1 MNVQSNTILL
11 IQSLSTISA
20 INIKMTLT
28 IRKDLFHSDSQKIRS
43 KNIQE
48 YPTVTVTKKGVE
60 MSSLKDISNMQRNK
74 RERAKKA
81 TKVPAYDKENNDN
94 KKYSN
99 DMRDACRT
107 ICRICRVPVFLNIM
121 RQHTR
126 KTHKIPIDEY
136 KKVHGNHRDMI
147 TEKVYHKCGI
157 CFGTILLDSDD
168 IAHHLKKH
176 HSISHKKYNEKHM
189 LRKNKNSNIVK
200 NIKDHMRKTD
210 PEHVSKESKSISSK
224 SVGHYG
230 KKVEKNS
237 NIQEKYQTISY
248 TEEMHDDDEDRL

>member
-1 MNVQSNTILL
+1 M
-11 IQSLSTISA
+11 
-20 INIKMTLT
+20 
-28 IRKDLFHSDSQKIRS
+28 HH
-43 KNIQE
+43 
-48 YPTVTVTKKGVE
+48 
-60 MSSLKDISNMQRNK
+60 NK
-74 RERAKKA
+74 RERAKIA
-81 TKVPAYDKENNDN
+81 TKVPAYEKENNGN

-99 DMRDACRT
+99 DMRDACKT

-126 KTHKIPIDEY
+126 KAHKIPIDEY

-189 LRKNKNSNIVK
+189 LRKSNKRNILKNS
-200 NIKDHMRKTD
+200 KDHRRKTD
-210 PEHVSKESKSISSK
+210 PEHFSKEFKSISSK
-224 SVGHYG
+224 SIGHYG

-237 NIQEKYQTISY
+237 NIQEKYPTISN
-248 TEEMHDDDEDRL
+248 TEEMHDDDEDVQMTTEELLSALYNPYFLEKIM